1 MTVRIAQTVGFNKI
15 SKISKDLGIYEKVPE
30 LLSVSLGSNE
40 TTLLKLTNAY
50 CIFINGGKKVKPI
63 LISRIQDRRGK
74 TIFNSEK
81 RSCKGCDKVIFK
93 KIVCQKFQVKT
104 NKLLVKKQHIK

>member
-1 MTVRIAQTVGFNKI
+1 MTVRIAQTVGFDKI
-15 SKISKDLGIYEKVPE
+15 SKISKDLGIYETVPE

-50 CIFINGGKKVKPI
+50 CIFVNGGKKVKPI

-74 TIFNSEK
+74 TIFNSEESNCK
-81 RSCKGCDKVIFK
+81 RCDKVD
-93 KIVCQKFQVKT
+93 VQDDSMP
-104 NKLLVKKQHIK
+104 